1 MPELIINVYGT
12 KAAMQKAKKEFEKQ
26 GYKCFEQIHVLEN
39 KYVGT
44 IINKEYILHAEKK
57 EG

>member
-1 MPELIINVYGT
+1 MPDLIINSYGT

-26 GYKCFEQIHVLEN
+26 GYKCFAEIHVHEN

-44 IINKEYILHAEKK
+44 MYKEYVLRAEKK